1 MTVRTAEEEQRHLKN
16 LLQLKIYMY
25 IFYCEKKILHSV
37 NNSSLEFFSK
47 KKGKTYELG
56 IMTITMSSSTQR
68 RAAST

>member
-47 KKGKTYELG
+47 KKKKKRKD
-56 IMTITMSSSTQR
+56 I
-68 RAAST
+68 